1 VLAHARALLA
11 DNENVIAER
20 GDLREPLQIMSALSE
35 RGFIDFRR
43 PVAVLLVAIVHF
55 LADDCYDIVS
65 QIKQQVPRGS
75 YLILTHAT
83 ADSASAERGPADP

>member
-1 VLAHARALLA
+1 MLAHARALLA

-20 GDLREPLQIMSALSE
+20 GDLREPL
-35 RGFIDFRR
+35 
-43 PVAVLLVAIVHF
+43 
-55 LADDCYDIVS
+55 
-65 QIKQQVPRGS
+65 QVPRGS